1 MNFHI
6 SAPNSAWDST
16 EPCFLVFPNVIYF
29 NPCAPV
35 CLTANKSLYYTFF
48 PTIVR
53 QPANVSRLSKIGK
66 IPYLYVRQ
74 PADVSIDFDNFVLGP
89 KIVRSP
95 A

>member
-16 EPCFLVFPNVIYF
+16 EPCFLEFPNVIYF

-35 CLTANKSLYYTFF
+35 CLTANKSLYYTLF

-66 IPYLYVRQ
+66 IPNLYVRQ
-74 PADVSIDFDNFVLGP
+74 PADVSIDFDNFLLGP

>member
-1 MNFHI
+1 MSKTKIQMSGFFIN
-6 SAPNSAWDST
+6 T
-16 EPCFLVFPNVIYF
+16 LYF

-66 IPYLYVRQ
+66 IPNLYVRQ
-74 PADVSIDFDNFVLGP
+74 PADVSIDFDNFLLGP